1 MSQKLTAAHISLW
14 VNRFIALLVLLLIPG
29 LPFLLN
35 WYSTIRILTSLEYG
49 AILIAFYCC
58 VVVIGIALW
67 NLDKLLC
74 NILREEVFTRSNV
87 SRIRTVRWCCGG
99 ISAIC
104 LPAAICYLPLLFV
117 VLIMAF
123 LCLVVSVLVHVLDAA
138 VTIREENDLT
148 I

>member
-74 NILREEVFTRSNV
+74 NILQEEVFTRSNV
-87 SRIRTVRWCCGG
+87 SRIRIVRWCCGG

>member
-74 NILREEVFTRSNV
+74 NILQEEVFTRSNV
-87 SRIRTVRWCCGG
+87 NRIRIVRWCCGG

>member
-1 MSQKLTAAHISLW
+1 MPNKLTAAHITLW
-14 VNRFIALLVLLLIPG
+14 VNRFIALLVVALIPA
-29 LPFLLN
+29 LPFLLK
-35 WYSTIRILTSLEYG
+35 WYSTIRLLTPLEFG

-67 NLDKLLC
+67 NLDKLLQ
-74 NILREEVFTRSNV
+74 NILQGEVFTRSNV
-87 SRIRTVRWCCGG
+87 SRIRILRWCCGG
-99 ISAIC
+99 ISVIC

>member
-1 MSQKLTAAHISLW
+1 MSKKLTAAQITLW
-14 VNRFIALLVLLLIPG
+14 VNRVIALLIVLLIPG
-29 LPFLLN
+29 LPSLLK
-35 WYSTIRILTSLEYG
+35 WYSTIRILSQLEYG

-67 NLDKLLC
+67 NLDKLLR
-74 NILREEVFTRSNV
+74 NILQEQVFIRGNI

-104 LPAAICYLPLLFV
+104 LPAAVCYLPLLFV

-123 LCLVVSVLVHVLDAA
+123 LCLVISVLVHVMDAA